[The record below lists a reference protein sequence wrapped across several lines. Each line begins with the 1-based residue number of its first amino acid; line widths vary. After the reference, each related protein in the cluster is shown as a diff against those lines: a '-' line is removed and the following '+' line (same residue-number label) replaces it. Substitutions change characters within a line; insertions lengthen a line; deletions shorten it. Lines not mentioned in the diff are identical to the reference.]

1 MNPGL
6 SQELIKMNSWQF
18 RGSIVIAR
26 RQMITIHSTMD
37 AASTRVCHLQSDR
50 QFYCFLV
57 QMLDKR
63 IITCCLV
70 FSVIGG
76 QVLAF
81 LLTTHQNANELV
93 VAALCGVAMKTGKS
107 SALKRYEAI
116 RLFGRWLLLVYYGR
130 SYGSF
135 VWLLQAVSGDLH
147 LLCDLRGFNSSQPSI
162 SSFALPLAA

>member
-1 MNPGL
+1 MCELGRNCSSISSLYEPGL

-18 RGSIVIAR
+18 RDSSIVIGCR
-26 RQMITIHSTMD
+26 RQMIQQWMPVPQECVIYNQTDYFI
-37 AASTRVCHLQSDR
+37 A
-50 QFYCFLV
+50 LV

-107 SALKRYEAI
+107 SALKHYEAI
-116 RLFGRWLLLVYYGR
+116 RLFGR
-130 SYGSF
+130 
-135 VWLLQAVSGDLH
+135 
-147 LLCDLRGFNSSQPSI
+147 
-162 SSFALPLAA
+162 

>member
-1 MNPGL
+1 MKSKSNEGSMNQYEIAVRSVLCMKPGL

-63 IITCCLV
+63 IKTCCLV
-70 FSVIGG
+70 LKVSLEVKSLPFC
-76 QVLAF
+76 QLR
-81 LLTTHQNANELV
+81 QELQW
-93 VAALCGVAMKTGKS
+93 LSWSNRDPQQQQQRKP
-107 SALKRYEAI
+107 LFQIFQILQI
-116 RLFGRWLLLVYYGR
+116 RK
-130 SYGSF
+130 
-135 VWLLQAVSGDLH
+135 
-147 LLCDLRGFNSSQPSI
+147 
-162 SSFALPLAA
+162 

>member
-1 MNPGL
+1 MKPGL

-26 RQMITIHSTMD
+26 RQMITFHSTMD

-63 IITCCLV
+63 IKTCCLV

-107 SALKRYEAI
+107 SALKHYEAI
-116 RLFGRWLLLVYYGR
+116 RLFGR
-130 SYGSF
+130 
-135 VWLLQAVSGDLH
+135 
-147 LLCDLRGFNSSQPSI
+147 
-162 SSFALPLAA
+162 